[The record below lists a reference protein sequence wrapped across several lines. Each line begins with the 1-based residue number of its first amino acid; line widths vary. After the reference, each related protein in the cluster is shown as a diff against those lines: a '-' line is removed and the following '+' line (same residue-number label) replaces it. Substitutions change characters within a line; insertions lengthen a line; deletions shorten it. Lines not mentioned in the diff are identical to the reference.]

1 MTTVKVEKKEG
12 HVVYLSANGHTGFA
26 EEGSDIVCAALSSI
40 IQTAVMGLG
49 KVAKIENYSYYFAD
63 ADGSMEVRIG
73 DLNAEERHDADV
85 IMDVLLCG
93 IADLAAGYPK
103 FIKLEVK

>member
-12 HVVYLSANGHTGFA
+12 HVVYLSASGHTGFA

-49 KVAKIENYSYYFAD
+49 KVAKIEKYSYYFAETE
-63 ADGSMEVRIG
+63 GYMEVRIG

-93 IADLAAGYPK
+93 IADLADGYPK